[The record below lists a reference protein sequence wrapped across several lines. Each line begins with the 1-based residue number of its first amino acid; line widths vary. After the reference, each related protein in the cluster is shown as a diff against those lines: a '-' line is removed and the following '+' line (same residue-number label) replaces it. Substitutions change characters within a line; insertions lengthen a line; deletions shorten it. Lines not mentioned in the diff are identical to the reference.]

1 MKLHSSSEAVVSTS
15 AWWALGANRTSSK
28 TVSCIVWKASYHFE
42 RSPFFITSLIL
53 YLMASSSHLFSFSAR
68 SMNVILTEKSSDLV
82 TYTNFLSK
90 FCSIESWFSKYSQLN
105 SLRSSTTFPGEI
117 SISWSVISL
126 NLKRSRFEA
135 VVCRTSSSMSFSTP
149 RVPATAFSEVSAVL
163 FDLSSWSFSRMFY
176 LVSLWEVFFCNHGCS
191 LICSRV
197 GLFLPS

>member
-1 MKLHSSSEAVVSTS
+1 MKFHSSSEAVVRIS

-53 YLMASSSHLFSFSAR
+53 YLVASSSSLFSFSAR
-68 SMNVILTEKSSDLV
+68 FMNVILTAKSSGLV
-82 TYTNFLSK
+82 SYTNFLSK
-90 FCSIESWFSKYSQLN
+90 FCSIESWLSKYSQLN
-105 SLRSSTTFPGEI
+105 SFRSSTMLPGEM
-117 SISWSVISL
+117 SMSWSVMSL
-126 NLKRSRFEA
+126 NLKRSRCLA
-135 VVCRTSSSMSFSTP
+135 VACRTSSSKSPSP

-163 FDLSSWSFSRMFY
+163 ADLCSWSFSRMFC
-176 LVSLWEVFFCNHGCS
+176 LVTLWETFFCNHGCS